1 MIHIFLCG
9 QTELLQLTDIETLK
23 QIHSGTDSV
32 QYSKKGGITMLDF
45 IKQYW
50 LESAFT
56 LIVSAL
62 SLVVKRLY
70 SKFKQEIATQR
81 LLKEGMLAILHDR
94 LYQLCTSYIDRGCI
108 TVDEL
113 ENLEYLYKS
122 YHNLGGNGTGT
133 SLFERCKALKIT
145 HSSEKE

>member
-1 MIHIFLCG
+1 
-9 QTELLQLTDIETLK
+9 
-23 QIHSGTDSV
+23 
-32 QYSKKGGITMLDF
+32 MLDF

-50 LESAFT
+50 LEFAFT
-56 LIVSAL
+56 LVVSAL

-70 SKFKQEIATQR
+70 TKFKQEIATQR

-94 LYQLCTSYIDRGCI
+94 LYQLCTGYIDNGCI

-113 ENLEYLYKS
+113 ENLEYLYNS

-145 HSSEKE
+145 HTEKELN